1 MKKSVDEKS
10 AERGR
15 GGEER
20 HELVWRLWGMKE
32 VCTESTEK
40 EVEIPVDEKERQCED
55 RKQSAKWEGEK
66 MRGEEGEREEREGRK
81 EGTCATQRQGKNTA
95 YPKGLFSSSIIPKLP
110 YPLHNI
116 FLLHPA

>member
-40 EVEIPVDEKERQCED
+40 EVEIPVDEKEKQCED

-81 EGTCATQRQGKNTA
+81 EGGYLLRNAKTRQEHC
-95 YPKGLFSSSIIPKLP
+95 IPKRIIFFLY
-110 YPLHNI
+110 YPQI
-116 FLLHPA
+116 AISPS